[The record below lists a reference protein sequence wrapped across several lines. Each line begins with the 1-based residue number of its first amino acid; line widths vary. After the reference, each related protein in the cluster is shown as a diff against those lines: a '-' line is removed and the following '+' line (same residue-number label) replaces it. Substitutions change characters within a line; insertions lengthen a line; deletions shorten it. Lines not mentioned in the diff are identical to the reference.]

1 MYEIG
6 KELSWVE
13 FLSEAKPPLRHRCAA
28 SFLHVSP
35 KFFLLPAC
43 EPCVPPGIVERRG
56 PGNPLQY
63 SCLENVMNRGA
74 WEGYTP
80 LGLKELETTE
90 MA

>member
-43 EPCVPPGIVERRG
+43 EPCVPPGMVESRG